1 MTGVTG
7 VTDLTGVTGV
17 GETGVVGVDV
27 FGVDVSVFGV
37 FGVFGVAGCW
47 LTPAR
52 GLAGTWLLDW
62 LASGSWTVGDISKC
76 SESSPGLADTWL
88 VEWVAVGSWAGGG
101 CSLGSWSLG
110 SPGGT
115 GLQLISRPQII
126 GVIPRPNMVMARL
139 QPCVVPSLD
148 HK

>member
-62 LASGSWTVGDISKC
+62 LASGSWTVGDISRC
-76 SESSPGLADTWL
+76 REGTTQGCNLAMTMFGLGITPMI
-88 VEWVAVGSWAGGG
+88 
-101 CSLGSWSLG
+101 C
-110 SPGGT
+110 
-115 GLQLISRPQII
+115 GLDISCRP
-126 GVIPRPNMVMARL
+126 PTAFAL
-139 QPCVVPSLD
+139 PSHLRRT
-148 HK
+148 